1 MTTVAGRA
9 VLDVGRD
16 GGVLTLTMNRPDV
29 LNSLDDELLSALLA
43 AFSAAAS
50 DSAVRCVVL
59 TGAGRGFCAGA
70 DLSQVSG
77 LDPASVDGDG
87 TGVGAALRAHLQEH
101 YRPLISVIRSLDKPV
116 VAAVNGVAAGAG
128 MSLALACDL
137 RVAAES
143 ASFLQAFVRIGL
155 VPDAGSTYFMPRL
168 VGMGKAMELAMLGD
182 RISAADALAVGLV
195 NAVVPDAELP
205 SAAGALAARLATGPR
220 SLGLIKRALYASLD
234 SDLPAQLAVEEDLQA
249 QAGDTADF
257 TEGVT
262 AFLSKRPPHFKGR

>member
-77 LDPASVDGDG
+77 LGPGSVDGR
-87 TGVGAALRAHLQEH
+87 GVGAALRAHLQEH

-155 VPDAGSTYFMPRL
+155 VPDAGSTYFLPRL

-182 RISAADALAVGLV
+182 RISAADALAAGLV